1 MLRPTID
8 SNGSGRNRHRSRQRT
23 TPDFQSLFPHRDGR
37 FTGAS
42 SISSNTVALPET
54 TPSKTYS
61 QAPCMLSVTRSRAK
75 ATARNEDEAIRP
87 AES

>member
-8 SNGSGRNRHRSRQRT
+8 SNASPETVIGAGSGRRRISNPFSPT
-23 TPDFQSLFPHRDGR
+23 AMVA

-61 QAPCMLSVTRSRAK
+61 QAPCILSVTRSRAE